1 MQFLRQNN
9 SMPSAV
15 FYEAFEEEE
24 KILVKVLPKEFK
36 YLFTWKTIQESGHKA
51 PPAKVISTRTQ
62 SKFPVEWA
70 DKLDAIITRS
80 TGYDHVADYLNR
92 TGARISA
99 AYLPEYAA
107 RPVAEQALMMWT
119 ALLRNLTAQRKSFA
133 TFHRNGLTGRE
144 IRNRRITVIGVGRI
158 GGEIVDMAHGLKMRV
173 LGVDIKPRPEM
184 KKQYGLK
191 YVSLKEGLKNADI
204 AVCALPLTEITRGML
219 DYETLKLMPGNSIFI
234 NVGRGEV
241 SPSLDLLKLLN
252 EGIFG
257 GIGLDVYDFEKEL
270 ASVLRDGKKLSKLN
284 SEARK
289 SVTAVLKL
297 MKSQN
302 VILTPHNAFNT
313 EESVE
318 RKSLRTAEN
327 IAAYFKTGKFLT
339 PVRPS

>member
-1 MQFLRQNN
+1 MF
-9 SMPSAV
+9 SAV

-24 KILVKVLPKEFK
+24 KILRKVLPKEYE

-62 SKFPVEWA
+62 SKFPMEWA
-70 DKLDAIITRS
+70 DSLNAIITRS
-80 TGYDHVADYLNR
+80 TGYDHVTEYLTQ

-119 ALLRNLTAQRKSFA
+119 ALLRNLTLQRKSFE
-133 TFHRNGLTGRE
+133 TFHRDGLTGRE
-144 IRNRRITVIGVGRI
+144 IRNRRITVIGVGHI
-158 GGEIVDMAHGLKMRV
+158 GEEIVDIAHGLKMKI
-173 LGVDIKPRPEM
+173 LGVDIKPRSEM

-191 YVSLKEGLKNADI
+191 YVSLKEGLTNADI
-204 AVCALPLTEITRGML
+204 AACALPLTELTRGML
-219 DYETLKLMPGNSIFI
+219 NYKTLKLMPYNSIFI

-241 SPSLDLLKLLN
+241 SPSQDLLKLLN
-252 EGIFG
+252 EGILG

-270 ASVLRDGKKLSKLN
+270 ASVLRDGANLSKLKP
-284 SEARK
+284 EARK
-289 SVTAVLKL
+289 SVSATLKL
-297 MKSQN
+297 MKGRN

-327 IAAYFKTGKFLT
+327 LAAYFKTGRFLT
-339 PVRPS
+339 PIAKL

>member
-1 MQFLRQNN
+1 MI
-9 SMPSAV
+9 SAV
-15 FYEAFEEEE
+15 FYEAFDEEE
-24 KILVKVLPKEFK
+24 KILRKVLPKEHK
-36 YLFTWKTIQESGHKA
+36 YLFTWKTIQESGHKN

-62 SKFPVEWA
+62 SKFPIEWS

-80 TGYDHVADYLNR
+80 TGYDHVAEYLNQIDSP
-92 TGARISA
+92 ISA

-119 ALLRNLTAQRKSFA
+119 ALLRNLTAQRKSFE
-133 TFHRNGLTGRE
+133 TFHRDGLTGRE

-158 GGEIVDMAHGLKMRV
+158 GGEIVDIAHGLKMKI
-173 LGVDIKPRPEM
+173 LGVDIKSRTEM
-184 KKQYGLK
+184 KKRYGLK

-204 AVCALPLTEITRGML
+204 TVCALPLTIFTRGML
-219 DYETLKLMPGNSIFI
+219 NYKLLKKMPKNSIFI

-241 SPSLDLLKLLN
+241 SPSEDLLRLLN
-252 EGIFG
+252 ERTLA

-270 ASVLRDGKKLSKLN
+270 AAVLRGGTDLSKLKP
-284 SEARK
+284 EARK
-289 SVTAVLKL
+289 SVMAILKL
-297 MKSQN
+297 MKNPN

-327 IAAYFKTGKFLT
+327 LAAYLKTGKFLT
-339 PVRPS
+339 SITLR

>member
-1 MQFLRQNN
+1 MH
-9 SMPSAV
+9 SAV

-36 YLFTWKTIQESGHKA
+36 YLFTWKTIQESGHKS

-62 SKFPVEWA
+62 SKFPIEWA
-70 DKLDAIITRS
+70 DRLDAIITRS

-92 TGARISA
+92 TGACISA

-119 ALLRNLTAQRKSFA
+119 ALLRNLTVQRKSFE
-133 TFHRNGLTGRE
+133 TFHRDGLTGRE
-144 IRNRRITVIGVGRI
+144 IRNRRITVIGVGNI
-158 GGEIVDMAHGLKMRV
+158 GGEIVDIAHGLKMQI
-173 LGVDIKPRPEM
+173 LGVDIKPRAEIEM
-184 KKQYGLK
+184 KYGLR
-191 YVSLKEGLKNADI
+191 YTTLKEGLKNADI
-204 AVCALPLTEITRGML
+204 AVCALPLTKITCGML
-219 DYETLKLMPGNSIFI
+219 NYEILKLMPENSIFI

-241 SPSLDLLKLLN
+241 SPSQDLLKLLN

-270 ASVLRDGKKLSKLN
+270 ASVLRGGEKLSKLN
-284 SEARK
+284 PEANK
-289 SVTAVLKL
+289 SVTATLSL
-297 MKSQN
+297 MKNQN

-327 IAAYFKTGKFLT
+327 ITAYFKTGKFLT
-339 PVRPS
+339 PVCPG

>member
-1 MQFLRQNN
+1 ML
-9 SMPSAV
+9 SAV

-24 KILVKVLPKEFK
+24 QILRKVLPKEFK
-36 YLFTWKTIQESGHKA
+36 YLFTWKTIQESGHKT

-62 SKFPVEWA
+62 SKFPIEWA
-70 DKLDAIITRS
+70 DRLSAIITRS
-80 TGYDHVADYLNR
+80 TGYDHVSDYLNQ

-119 ALLRNLTAQRKSFA
+119 ALLRNLIIQRESFE
-133 TFHRNGLTGRE
+133 TFHRDGLTGRE

-158 GGEIVDMAHGLKMRV
+158 GGEIVDIAHGLKMKI
-173 LGVDIKPRPEM
+173 LGVDIKPRTEM
-184 KKQYGLK
+184 RKQYGLK
-191 YVSLKEGLKNADI
+191 YVSLEEGLKNADV
-204 AVCALPLTEITRGML
+204 AVCALPLTGITRAML
-219 DYETLKLMPGNSIFI
+219 NYDTLKAMPLNSIFI

-241 SPSLDLLKLLN
+241 SPTQDLLKLLN
-252 EGIFG
+252 KGILG

-270 ASVLRDGKKLSKLN
+270 AAVLRDGATLSKLKT
-284 SEARK
+284 EARK
-289 SVTAVLKL
+289 SVAAVLKL
-297 MKSQN
+297 MKARN

-327 IAAYFKTGKFLT
+327 LAAYLKTGSFIT
-339 PVRPS
+339 PIAGNL

>member
-1 MQFLRQNN
+1 MF
-9 SMPSAV
+9 SAV

-24 KILVKVLPKEFK
+24 KILRKVLPKEFK
-36 YLFTWKTIQESGHKA
+36 YLFTWKTIQESGHKS

-62 SKFPVEWA
+62 SKFPIEWA
-70 DKLDAIITRS
+70 DSLNAIITRS
-80 TGYDHVADYLNR
+80 TGYDHVSEYLTQ

-119 ALLRNLTAQRKSFA
+119 ALLRNLTVQRKSFE
-133 TFHRNGLTGRE
+133 TFHRDGLTGRE
-144 IRNRRITVIGVGRI
+144 IRNRRITVIGVGHI
-158 GGEIVDMAHGLKMRV
+158 GGEIVDIAHSLKMKI
-173 LGVDIKPRPEM
+173 LGVDIKPRAEM

-204 AVCALPLTEITRGML
+204 AICALPLTGITRGL
-219 DYETLKLMPGNSIFI
+219 LNYKILKVMPGNSIFI

-241 SPSLDLLKLLN
+241 SPTQDLLKLLN
-252 EGIFG
+252 EGILG

-270 ASVLRDGKKLSKLN
+270 ASVLRGGKKLSDLKPG
-284 SEARK
+284 ARE
-289 SVTAVLKL
+289 SVAAVLKL
-297 MKSQN
+297 MRDPK

-327 IAAYFKTGKFLT
+327 LASYLKTGKFLT
-339 PVRPS
+339 PIKV